1 MEAYQTALT
10 AYLAE
15 VSQNDLADAAETSQ
29 ANISRYAKG
38 RLPSRE
44 IAERIDRAT
53 QGKVSLGIWQLA
65 MAARVGIT
73 GQAA

>member
-1 MEAYQTALT
+1 MDAYQTALAT
-10 AYLAE
+10 YLAGT
-15 VSQNDLADAAETSQ
+15 SQGALAAAAETSQ
-29 ANISRYAKG
+29 ANISRYLGG

-53 QGKVSLGIWQLA
+53 NGAVPVAIWQLV
-65 MAARVGIT
+65 MAERVGIT